1 MFRFKS
7 AFKIKQD
14 VAVPMRKKACIFS
27 ERQVDG
33 GNVSPNIDYP
43 MFRENKGQQEPEWC
57 HTTM

>member
-14 VAVPMRKKACIFS
+14 VAVPMRKKACNFS

-43 MFRENKGQQEPEWC
+43 MFR
-57 HTTM
+57 